1 MQTKYSAGKDTEKMV
16 GTLFVF
22 HSKYKPF
29 PADVKLFVPAG
40 RKYHVDFQ

>member
-22 HSKYKPF
+22 HSKYKSF
-29 PADVKLFVPAG
+29 PADVKLFVSAG